1 MDPINTIIWNQD
13 TVNCP
18 FPLGLVLPYR
28 NSHYYCF
35 FVGINL
41 ISFVYNVE
49 LTCVY
54 LKDQMYL
61 NLYFNTKYNIVLYFI
76 TVYVKNVVYEFN
88 ANVKW
93 I

>member
-1 MDPINTIIWNQD
+1 M
-13 TVNCP
+13 
-18 FPLGLVLPYR
+18 
-28 NSHYYCF
+28 
-35 FVGINL
+35 GINL

-88 ANVKW
+88 ANVK
-93 I
+93 